1 MGRENSS
8 DCVRLYHQGARSPHG
23 IALLQVVVVRRKPDR
38 RTPKEPP
45 RMGPSDRQVQ
55 TVWGRAFSV
64 PLPTVWFS
72 RLVRWW
78 RSSSYADDVRRVQ
91 ADRDEFTKDRDEM

>member
-1 MGRENSS
+1 MGRENFR
-8 DCVRLYHQGARSPHG
+8 DRVRLYHQGAISPHG
-23 IALLQVVVVRRKPDR
+23 IALLQIVVVRRKPDR

-55 TVWGRAFSV
+55 TVWWRLSGV
-64 PLPTVWFS
+64 TLPTVWFS